1 MVGVLFLCVKNMSV
15 FLSVAPV
22 EVVGRAGSVGRSK
35 FPKQNFFR
43 CACCASARERGET
56 GRNFAFQ
63 TRLQGENLNRKNI
76 LFREGRKTPK
86 TGVFALCNWLKINV
100 CELSN

>member
-35 FPKQNFFR
+35 FPKQKDFPLCLPYISGAKGRNRAKICF
-43 CACCASARERGET
+43 SNKVT
-56 GRNFAFQ
+56 GRKHKSEKYSVSGGAGNP
-63 TRLQGENLNRKNI
+63 EN
-76 LFREGRKTPK
+76 TPK
-86 TGVFALCNWLKINV
+86 TLYITR
-100 CELSN
+100 